1 MTQTKKSADTGLT
14 VAVTGPTG
22 EVGRS
27 VLAALERSD
36 RVKRVLGMARRP
48 FDPAAHGWKKVE
60 YRRGDVMDRSTV
72 DDLVAE
78 ADVVVHL
85 AWIIFGDRDE
95 TRKVNLE
102 GSRNVFEAT
111 VKAGPRRL
119 VYTSSIAAYGFHEDN
134 PELLT
139 EDLAPRGTEE
149 FYYSA
154 EKAELES
161 LFHEVMDGSDID
173 QYILRPCI
181 VGGRDAPALI
191 NDVVRRF
198 QLGGRWPL
206 ERDLLRVI
214 PGASP
219 VLPEAG
225 TSFQLVHHDDCA
237 DAIVAAIEG
246 RGTPGIYNLAGDGAI
261 TMTDV
266 AGELGW
272 RTVPMPGLAVKAAV
286 AVGVAARAPAAA
298 GPRVGQRRTPILD
311 HGHHQGAPRTR
322 LAPAPRGGG
331 CHARDDRRS
340 QGRGD
345 RLVTSVIVDAVSL
358 NSVLAADARLTP
370 MTPEAANTTQ
380 ARRRR
385 ARDTRR
391 SRGAAQGDPLPRP
404 HRRCRCGCGE
414 HAAVEFLQLFQGP
427 QRAGHATRRSD
438 RGRDVH
444 RHAILA

>member
-1 MTQTKKSADTGLT
+1 MTPKKSTDTGLT

-60 YRRGDVMDRSTV
+60 YRRGDVLDRSTV
-72 DDLVAE
+72 DELVAD

-85 AWIIFGDRDE
+85 AWIIFGDRKE
-95 TRKVNLE
+95 TRTINLE

-111 VKAGPRRL
+111 VKSGARRL

-134 PELLT
+134 PDLLT
-139 EDLAPRGTEE
+139 EDLEPRGTEE

-154 EKAELES
+154 EKAELEA
-161 LFHEVMDGSDID
+161 LFAEVMDGSGVD

-191 NDVVRRF
+191 NDVVGRF

-214 PGASP
+214 PGATP

-225 TSFQLVHHDDCA
+225 TLFQLVHHDDCA

-261 TMTDV
+261 TMTEV
-266 AGELGW
+266 AHELGW
-272 RTVPMPGLAVKAAV
+272 RTVPMPRITVKAAV
-286 AVGVAARAPAAA
+286 
-298 GPRVGQRRTPILD
+298 
-311 HGHHQGAPRTR
+311 R
-322 LAPAPRGGG
+322 LVSRLGSLLPQNLAWVNIA
-331 CHARDDRRS
+331 RRS
-340 QGRGD
+340 SIMDTTKTRRELGWRP
-345 RLVTSVIVDAVSL
+345 RHE
-358 NSVLAADARLTP
+358 AADVMRETIA
-370 MTPEAANTTQ
+370 
-380 ARRRR
+380 
-385 ARDTRR
+385 
-391 SRGAAQGDPLPRP
+391 GAKDAGIVWT
-404 HRRCRCGCGE
+404 HR
-414 HAAVEFLQLFQGP
+414 
-427 QRAGHATRRSD
+427 
-438 RGRDVH
+438 
-444 RHAILA
+444 